1 MVLETARNICGE
13 AASMRFCVGLHSS
26 LCRLYDACKAE
37 GEMATVELM
46 ISQLSV
52 PLMLCFLLFRS
63 LVETREVFASLG
75 AN

>member
-1 MVLETARNICGE
+1 MSITNTFAEEQFLLHLTHFIVVTLGLCGE

-26 LCRLYDACKAE
+26 LFCLYDACKAD

-52 PLMLCFLLFRS
+52 PLML
-63 LVETREVFASLG
+63 
-75 AN
+75 

>member
-1 MVLETARNICGE
+1 MGLGTARNICGE

-26 LCRLYDACKAE
+26 LFRLYDACKAD

-52 PLMLCFLLFRS
+52 PLML
-63 LVETREVFASLG
+63 
-75 AN
+75 